1 MSAPVVVLK
10 LIPGGVAL
18 IVKLAIAPPVELM
31 VKPVAAVLTVRVSVD
46 DVSVKAGRA
55 TGAVVGAGVGS
66 WIGFGF
72 PQSAGRLD
80 NKSIRLLIGEY
91 STAAE
96 LIIFPLFVLAEIEK
110 L

>member
-1 MSAPVVVLK
+1 
-10 LIPGGVAL
+10 VAL
-18 IVKLAIAPPVELM
+18 IAKLAIAPPVELM
-31 VKPVAAVLTVRVSVD
+31 VKPVAAVLTVRDSVVD
-46 DVSVKAGRA
+46 ERVKAGMA
-55 TGAVVGAGVGS
+55 TGAAAGAATGVGVGVG
-66 WIGFGF
+66 IGFGF

-80 NKSIRLLIGEY
+80 NKSIRLLIGKY